1 MNKFVPVIISLTA
14 TALILLFVNAIS
26 NNNPTLANPN
36 HEQENVTENLSA
48 DENISGDDESNFIQ
62 EIHSILIPQ
71 KLSFAEES
79 VPLDEP
85 DVKERMDRELL
96 VNSYWHSNTIQL
108 FKLAHKFF
116 PVIEPILK
124 ENGVPDDV
132 KYVALIESG
141 LRNLISPKDA
151 TGIWQFLDETGK
163 NFGLEIN
170 AEVDER
176 YHLEKSTE
184 AACKYFLEA
193 HERFGSW
200 TLAAASYNMGMQGL
214 ENTMERQKANN
225 YYDLYLRDETSRYIF
240 RIIAVKEIFENAKT
254 YGYLIDDSEKYNFV
268 PYKVVT
274 VDTAITDLASF
285 ALDQGTNYKNLK
297 LLNEWLRGSS
307 LSNKSGK
314 SYEIKIRQ

>member
-1 MNKFVPVIISLTA
+1 MNKFVPVIISLTV
-14 TALILLFVNAIS
+14 TALILLFVNAVS
-26 NNNPTLANPN
+26 NNNPSLANPN
-36 HEQENVTENLSA
+36 EQTPAIKENLLPA
-48 DENISGDDESNFIQ
+48 EKTTGDDESKFVQ
-62 EIHSILIPQ
+62 QIHSILIPQ
-71 KLSFAEES
+71 KLSFAGES

-96 VNSYWHSNTIQL
+96 VNSYWHSSTIQL

-124 ENGVPDDV
+124 KNGVPDDI

-141 LRNLISPKDA
+141 LRNLVSPQDA
-151 TGIWQFLDETGK
+151 TGIWQFLDETGE

-170 AEVDER
+170 SEVDER

-193 HERFGSW
+193 YGRFESW

-225 YYDLYLRDETSRYIF
+225 YYDLFLRDETSRYIF
-240 RIIAVKEIFENAKT
+240 RIIAVKEIFENAQT
-254 YGYLIDDSEKYNFV
+254 YGYLIDESEKYNFV

-274 VDTAITDLASF
+274 VDTAISDLASF
-285 ALDQGTNYKNLK
+285 AIDQGINYKNLK
-297 LLNEWLRGSS
+297 LLNEWLRSSS
-307 LSNKSGK
+307 LTNKSGK